1 MAFLLESYSYC
12 VQVIACLDKFL
23 ADRFISCILLNFDDA
38 NRIITHTEF
47 LKLLVPAL
55 RKAGK
60 LTDKVYKLYFY
71 WKFNLITEIR
81 F

>member
-1 MAFLLESYSYC
+1 MALLLESYSYC

-38 NRIITHTEF
+38 NRIITHTEL

-55 RKAGK
+55 KKAGK
-60 LTDKVYKLYFY
+60 LTDKVYKWHFY
-71 WKFNLITEIR
+71 WKVIVIAFR
-81 F
+81 